1 MSHDTACVFRMRH
14 NKLFFPSLWTFLVS
28 MAEEVK
34 YILYLTIGFLNDRGL
49 RFVSIKT
56 IQVLLSRILSGLA
69 IYLQND
75 LNFSENITLTV
86 HKDMIIS

>member
-1 MSHDTACVFRMRH
+1 M
-14 NKLFFPSLWTFLVS
+14 VS

-34 YILYLTIGFLNDRGL
+34 YILYLTIGFLNDTV
-49 RFVSIKT
+49 FFNE
-56 IQVLLSRILSGLA
+56 VLLSRILSGLA

-86 HKDMIIS
+86 HKDMIVS

>member
-1 MSHDTACVFRMRH
+1 M
-14 NKLFFPSLWTFLVS
+14 VS

-34 YILYLTIGFLNDRGL
+34 YISYLSIVFSMI
-49 RFVSIKT
+49 RFFFN
-56 IQVLLSRILSGLA
+56 QVLLSRIVSGLA

-86 HKDMIIS
+86 HKDMSFLIIQDNHGDYIIV

>member
-1 MSHDTACVFRMRH
+1 M
-14 NKLFFPSLWTFLVS
+14 VS

-34 YILYLTIGFLNDRGL
+34 YILYLTIGFLNDTV
-49 RFVSIKT
+49 FFN
-56 IQVLLSRILSGLA
+56 QVLLSRILSGLA

-86 HKDMIIS
+86 HKDMIVS

>member
-1 MSHDTACVFRMRH
+1 M
-14 NKLFFPSLWTFLVS
+14 VS

-34 YILYLTIGFLNDRGL
+34 YILYLKDTFFFN
-49 RFVSIKT
+49 
-56 IQVLLSRILSGLA
+56 QVLLSRILSGLA

-86 HKDMIIS
+86 HKDMIVS

>member
-14 NKLFFPSLWTFLVS
+14 NKLFSLLYGVYGGGS
-28 MAEEVK
+28 K
-34 YILYLTIGFLNDRGL
+34 IYIVLNLSVFSTI
-49 RFVSIKT
+49 RFFFN
-56 IQVLLSRILSGLA
+56 QVLHSRILSGLA

-86 HKDMIIS
+86 HKDMIVS

>member
-1 MSHDTACVFRMRH
+1 M
-14 NKLFFPSLWTFLVS
+14 VS

-34 YILYLTIGFLNDRGL
+34 YILYLTIGFLNDT
-49 RFVSIKT
+49 FFFQST
-56 IQVLLSRILSGLA
+56 YQVLLSRILSGLA

-86 HKDMIIS
+86 HKDMIVS

>member
-1 MSHDTACVFRMRH
+1 M
-14 NKLFFPSLWTFLVS
+14 VS

-34 YILYLTIGFLNDRGL
+34 YILYLTIGFLNDTV
-49 RFVSIKT
+49 FSN
-56 IQVLLSRILSGLA
+56 QVLLSRILSGLA

-86 HKDMIIS
+86 HKDMIVS

>member
-1 MSHDTACVFRMRH
+1 M
-14 NKLFFPSLWTFLVS
+14 VS

-34 YILYLTIGFLNDRGL
+34 YILYLTIGFLNDTFFFQSSGGL
-49 RFVSIKT
+49 
-56 IQVLLSRILSGLA
+56 QVLLSRILSGLA

-86 HKDMIIS
+86 HKDMIILMIVS

>member
-1 MSHDTACVFRMRH
+1 MVY
-14 NKLFFPSLWTFLVS
+14 

-34 YILYLTIGFLNDRGL
+34 YILYLSIGFLNDTV
-49 RFVSIKT
+49 FFN
-56 IQVLLSRILSGLA
+56 QVLLSRILSGLA

-86 HKDMIIS
+86 HKDMIVS